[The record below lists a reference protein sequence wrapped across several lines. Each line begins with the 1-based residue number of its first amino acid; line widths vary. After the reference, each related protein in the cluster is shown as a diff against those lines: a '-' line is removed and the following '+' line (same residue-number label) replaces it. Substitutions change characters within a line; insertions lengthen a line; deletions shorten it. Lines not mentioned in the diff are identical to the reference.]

1 MMKTMRDRSLESDL
15 GTWRGGRRKTRRNG
29 KETGPGE
36 FDRMLRTHSGTLTF
50 LGLTLGVFVSK
61 KFFMI
66 PLAVAASLGQDYA
79 KDRFLSRRTRS

>member
-1 MMKTMRDRSLESDL
+1 MKTLRDRSLETDP
-15 GTWRGGRRKTRRNG
+15 GTWRSGRRKTRRG
-29 KETGPGE
+29 IRDAGGGD

-66 PLAVAASLGQDYA
+66 PLAVAAALGQDYA
-79 KDRFLSRRTRS
+79 KDRFLNRRARA